1 MQFPSYQRYTRWRTR
16 GQQEIP
22 SLGEYKQGY
31 IIHHMSDTRR
41 VQLEH
46 AA

>member
-1 MQFPSYQRYTRWRTR
+1 
-16 GQQEIP
+16 
-22 SLGEYKQGY
+22 LGEYKQGY

-46 AA
+46 AVR

>member
-1 MQFPSYQRYTRWRTR
+1 
-16 GQQEIP
+16 
-22 SLGEYKQGY
+22 LGEYKQGY
-31 IIHHMSDTRR
+31 IIHHMSDTRG